1 MKIVNPDPLFTDE
14 QIGKIEQHYNA
25 KFVCETTLKTKG
37 DGWLNAPVAV
47 FYTEQAHPEGSN
59 WFGLYYNTDGY
70 LMVTDAQSALEPFD
84 GLMLEDGS
92 VFYSRFRWDY
102 REAAGTMVDGGR
114 DYMRYTPTAGSR
126 VVQLKIVKDQLE
138 IVE

>member
-1 MKIVNPDPLFTDE
+1 MVKVISPDPMFSDE

-25 KFVCETTLKTKG
+25 EFVCETTLKTKG
-37 DGWLNAPVAV
+37 GGWLNAPVAV

-59 WFGLYYNTDGY
+59 WFGLYYRDGQ

-92 VFYSRFRWDY
+92 VFYSRFRHDY
-102 REAAGTMVDGGR
+102 RVAAGAMVDGGR

-126 VVQLKIVKDQLE
+126 VVQLKIVKNQLE
-138 IVE
+138 VVE

>member
-1 MKIVNPDPLFTDE
+1 MVKVINPDPMFTDE

-37 DGWLNAPVAV
+37 GGWLSAPVAV
-47 FYTEQAHPEGSN
+47 FYTEEPHPEGSN
-59 WFGLYYNTDGY
+59 WFGLYYRDGQ

-102 REAAGTMVDGGR
+102 RVAAGTMVDGGR
-114 DYMRYTPTAGSR
+114 DYIRYTPAAGTR

-138 IVE
+138 VVE